1 MICKRCGSQMFNN
14 ATSCPFCGA
23 VIGAENE
30 TDPNRNLIPGLES
43 LSDPVPA
50 SPAAPPQPDSPVQ
63 PPQPDS
69 GALPKNPFADDPIP
83 KNPFAQNPS
92 PQNPLPPLG
101 GTGGASQSFA
111 PLPPIT
117 DVRDRGEGVLGRI
130 PMHLAGK
137 IMICIALLCFFLP
150 FVTVSCSS
158 PELGSDKVL
167 ATYSGF
173 ELMTGNLDYED
184 PAAKMNESLNGM
196 FGEGFFDEYAD
207 NDEDDEE
214 NGDDDNGYG
223 FGFGDIGAGDDML
236 SLFGNVQK
244 EQSEAAAASAEAAE
258 QSEQL
263 QRKNYILLAAF
274 LFGILAFILLLIKDK
289 KLEIFSMLCSVIAA
303 MLTLVSSITFTA
315 FYKITQSENMADR
328 IVVKTR
334 YGVFMTVFFFI
345 LAALAALKA
354 QIDSNRNTGDY

>member
-1 MICKRCGSQMFNN
+1 
-14 ATSCPFCGA
+14 
-23 VIGAENE
+23 
-30 TDPNRNLIPGLES
+30 
-43 LSDPVPA
+43 
-50 SPAAPPQPDSPVQ
+50 
-63 PPQPDS
+63 
-69 GALPKNPFADDPIP
+69 
-83 KNPFAQNPS
+83 
-92 PQNPLPPLG
+92 
-101 GTGGASQSFA
+101 
-111 PLPPIT
+111 
-117 DVRDRGEGVLGRI
+117 
-130 PMHLAGK
+130 
-137 IMICIALLCFFLP
+137 
-150 FVTVSCSS
+150 
-158 PELGSDKVL
+158 
-167 ATYSGF
+167 
-173 ELMTGNLDYED
+173 
-184 PAAKMNESLNGM
+184 M
-196 FGEGFFDEYAD
+196 FGEGFFDEFAD